1 MARHSGGKLGAAAR
15 RLSKPSTS
23 KSQKS
28 KDGRTLANHK
38 ARYH

>member
-15 RLSKPSTS
+15 RLAKPTTS
-23 KSQKS
+23 RKQKS
-28 KDGRTLANHK
+28 IAGKTLANHK